1 MDKTFAE
8 QYLYDSDHYFS
19 FEKSFNHTERITQF
33 AREHYNI
40 PLYTV
45 GLYLLMLPVGQ
56 WLVRDMR
63 PMKVKRAL
71 ILWNGG
77 LSLFSLCGSYRTVPV
92 LYRYIM
98 SSSITDVICRPADVW
113 IGTGPTGL
121 WVMLFVGSKFPEL
134 IDTLFLVLRK
144 KNVPFLHWYHHV
156 STLLYTWHA
165 CANPANYA
173 LSFVAMN
180 YYVHSM
186 MYAYY
191 CLAAMGIK
199 TKFLPPQFITIHQIV
214 QMFVGMSVQMAAV
227 YLYFSKESCNVNGH
241 NILCGGIMYLS
252 YFILFIN
259 FAKRRYSPKRRLE

>member
-1 MDKTFAE
+1 MSSASQQHYT
-8 QYLYDSDHYFS
+8 YDDYHYFGFERS
-19 FEKSFNHTERITQF
+19 FHHTGAITRF
-33 AREHYNI
+33 AREHYQI

-56 WLVRDMR
+56 WLVRDMH
-63 PMKVKRAL
+63 PMKVNRAL
-71 ILWNGG
+71 VLWNGG

-92 LYRYIM
+92 LYQYIM

-121 WVMLFVGSKFPEL
+121 WVTLFVASKFPEL
-134 IDTLFLVLRK
+134 IDTVFLVVRK
-144 KNVPFLHWYHHV
+144 KRVPFLHWYHHA

-199 TKFLPPQFITIHQIV
+199 TKFLPPLFITVHQIA
-214 QMFVGMSVQMAAV
+214 QMFVGMSVQLAAT
-227 YLYFSKESCNVNGH
+227 YFYFLPGSCNVDGH
-241 NILCGGIMYLS
+241 NILCGGAMYLS
-252 YFILFIN
+252 YFILFIK
-259 FAKRRYSPKRRLE
+259 FANKRYSGKKSD